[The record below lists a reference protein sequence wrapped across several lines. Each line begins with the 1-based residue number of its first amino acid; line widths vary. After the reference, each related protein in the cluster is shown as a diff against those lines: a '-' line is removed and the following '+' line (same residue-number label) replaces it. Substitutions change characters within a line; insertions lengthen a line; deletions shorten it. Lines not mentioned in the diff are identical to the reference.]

1 MDVPEFVPYLQLMDT
16 LFTVI
21 GVATFLFM
29 VGSAY
34 PEVNGVTRKV
44 PVKPNRPSEHSPYFG
59 PRPL

>member
-1 MDVPEFVPYLQLMDT
+1 MDVAEFVQYLQLMDT
-16 LFTVI
+16 LITAI

-34 PEVNGVTRKV
+34 PEVNGVESKV
-44 PVKPNRPSEHSPYFG
+44 PVKPNRPSEHDASFG